1 MKYRFAQCCKPQQ
14 EDKIVAFLK
23 QDEDVFSVHRADC
36 PNIRKVP
43 ADRLVSLGWQDI
55 AQDGAGSTSDV
66 SDAVY
71 NRLDHVDF
79 SVLFHHRMMGV
90 DYTAVMAR
98 HVGIPREEAFTR
110 HKKLRDLGLLE
121 RVEPRIIRYRK
132 GIVDG
137 KWIKHRNHTY
147 YDLTELGNLAL
158 DRWTGEKSE

>member
-1 MKYRFAQCCKPQQ
+1 MKYRFAKCCNPQQ
-14 EDKIVAFLK
+14 DDEIVAFLK
-23 QDEDVFSVHRADC
+23 QDEDVFSVHRVDC

-43 ADRLVSLGWQDI
+43 ADRLVSLSWHDI
-55 AQDGAGSTSDV
+55 AQDGERSTPNV
-66 SDAVY
+66 SDTVFS
-71 NRLDHVDF
+71 RLDHVDF
-79 SVLFHHRMMGV
+79 AVLFHHRMMGV

-98 HVGIPREEAFTR
+98 NVGIPREEAFIR

-158 DRWTGEKSE
+158 DRWADEKSE